1 MTPEDMAACHAGGRF
16 WWMRPDG
23 TFYGLPG
30 PERVPET
37 LGDFYL
43 LDASPEWVA
52 QWPDWDAAAAEM
64 APLFER
70 LDEYRD

>member
-1 MTPEDMAACHAGGRF
+1 MTPEEMADCAAGGRF
-16 WWMRPDG
+16 WFMRGDG
-23 TFYGLPG
+23 SFYGSDDRDQPD
-30 PERVPET
+30 V
-37 LGDFYL
+37 YL

-52 QWPDWDAAAAEM
+52 QWPDWDAAVAEM